1 MALMNMLNGIKKK
14 SKINVAF
21 VVNFASQ
28 KWLGGYNIIINLI
41 ETILID
47 KKSLINPILIIDSKS
62 KVKIPKSLKKIKI
75 IQTNFF
81 SNISLFERI
90 IEKLKI
96 LIFGKSLKYERF
108 FLKHKIHILSHTI
121 LPLGKKSEVKSFPWI
136 PDFQFLY
143 YPKNFTKK
151 NKLMKLINTFFCSFC
166 STNILLSSKEVKKD
180 IKKISTYA
188 FKKSK
193 VNSFVFN
200 MPKRNTIQNNGYLK
214 KKFKIP
220 NKFFYLPNQYWIHKN
235 HKLVLY
241 ALSEAIKK
249 NSSIFIVSTGYAD
262 DHRKSGYFNEIS
274 RVITKFKLENN
285 YKYLGTV
292 SYKDVMNLM
301 YNSVAVINP
310 SKFEGWSSSV
320 EQAKSMGKEI
330 ILSNI
335 KVHKEQNPERRIFFN
350 PDNQNQIS
358 NSILISWD
366 SYNKKKEL
374 VYINRAYQ
382 SLNQK
387 LIKYARNY
395 QEIILNKN
403 SN

>member
-1 MALMNMLNGIKKK
+1 
-14 SKINVAF
+14 
-21 VVNFASQ
+21 
-28 KWLGGYNIIINLI
+28 
-41 ETILID
+41 
-47 KKSLINPILIIDSKS
+47 
-62 KVKIPKSLKKIKI
+62 
-75 IQTNFF
+75 
-81 SNISLFERI
+81 
-90 IEKLKI
+90 
-96 LIFGKSLKYERF
+96 
-108 FLKHKIHILSHTI
+108 
-121 LPLGKKSEVKSFPWI
+121 
-136 PDFQFLY
+136 
-143 YPKNFTKK
+143 
-151 NKLMKLINTFFCSFC
+151 MKLINTLFCSFC

-200 MPKRNTIQNNGYLK
+200 MPKRNTIQNTGYLK

-335 KVHKEQNPERRIFFN
+335 KVHKEQNPKRRIFFN

>member
-121 LPLGKKSEVKSFPWI
+121 LPLGKKSEVRSFPWI

-151 NKLMKLINTFFCSFC
+151 NRLMKLINTLFCSFC

-274 RVITKFKLENN
+274 RVIAKFKLENN

-320 EQAKSMGKEI
+320 EQAKSME
-330 ILSNI
+330 
-335 KVHKEQNPERRIFFN
+335 
-350 PDNQNQIS
+350 
-358 NSILISWD
+358 
-366 SYNKKKEL
+366 KK
-374 VYINRAYQ
+374 
-382 SLNQK
+382 
-387 LIKYARNY
+387 
-395 QEIILNKN
+395 
-403 SN
+403 